1 MNVEGI
7 DVVFYWVTD
16 IDRALTF
23 YTGALGI
30 EAGPR
35 YGDWQEMSV
44 PGPVRF
50 ALHGASP
57 GERSV
62 NAVVSFLVANLDQ
75 AMADLSAKGVES
87 TVGVTE
93 TGRARFA
100 EYADPDGNLVHIL
113 ERLG

>member
-1 MNVEGI
+1 MRIEGI

-16 IDRALTF
+16 IDQALEF

-35 YGDWQEMSV
+35 HGTWQEMEV
-44 PGPVRF
+44 PGTTRF
-50 ALHGASP
+50 ALHGGSP
-57 GERSV
+57 GNRSV
-62 NAVVSFLVANLDQ
+62 NAVVSFVVPDLDT
-75 AMADLSAKGVES
+75 AIAELAAKGHEPTVEI
-87 TVGVTE
+87 TN

-113 ERLG
+113 EHTG